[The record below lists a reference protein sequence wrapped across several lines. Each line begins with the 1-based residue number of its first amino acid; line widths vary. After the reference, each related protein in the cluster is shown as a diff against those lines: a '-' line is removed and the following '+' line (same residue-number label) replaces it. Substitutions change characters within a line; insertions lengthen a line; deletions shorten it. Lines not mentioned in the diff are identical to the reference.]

1 MPDRS
6 YEKDYNAQYDLTIEM
21 NLDALKYK
29 REGYH
34 FLDFA
39 SDIGGFQGLLFSVFA
54 FLVSILNYNMFDNYM
69 VSRLYKLEHP
79 D

>member
-1 MPDRS
+1 MPDRT

-21 NLDALKYK
+21 NLDSVKYK

-39 SDIGGFQGLLFSVFA
+39 SDVGGFQGLLFSLFA
-54 FLVSILNYNMFDNYM
+54 FLVTILNYNMFDNYM

-79 D
+79 N